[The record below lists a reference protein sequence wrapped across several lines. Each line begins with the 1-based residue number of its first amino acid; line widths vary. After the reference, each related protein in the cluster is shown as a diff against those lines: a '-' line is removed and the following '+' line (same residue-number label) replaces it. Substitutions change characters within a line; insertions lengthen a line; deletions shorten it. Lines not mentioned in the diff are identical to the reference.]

1 MNVDIPEL
9 SLVVLIGVSGP
20 GKSSFTRKFF
30 QNEEIVSF
38 DFPGMAFEAADF
50 EALSIR
56 VDERLA
62 AGCFTVV
69 DVGDLRKE
77 YRQRLVAL
85 ARKYHCR
92 PVGVVFG
99 GPDAA
104 VPDLRQDGFRQ
115 VHVFLNDA
123 EAESAVVVRTPILS
137 NRQYDHG
144 PFDMIGDV
152 HGCYDEL
159 VELLRLLG
167 YEVDEAKFTAH
178 SPAGR
183 KAVFLGD
190 LVDRG
195 PGVVPVLKLAMNMV
209 EAGAALCVP
218 GNHDARL
225 QRKLTGHN
233 VHLKYGLLQSLA
245 ELELEPPEFSVRVA
259 EFIGALPSHYVLDDG
274 GLVVAHAGMKLSMQG
289 RRSGAVLSFAHYG
302 ETNGEKDE
310 YGFPVR
316 LNWAADYDGPAYV
329 VYGHTPIGEPVWLNR
344 TINIDTGCVFGGRLT
359 ALRYPEMEL
368 ASVAAHFTYFKVD
381 KPFMDEAKKAPPYPG
396 AHSSALPPT

>member
-1 MNVDIPEL
+1 MNVNIPEL
-9 SLVVLIGVSGP
+9 SLVVLIGAAGSGR
-20 GKSSFTRKFF
+20 SSFVRKFF
-30 QNEEIVSF
+30 RDEEIISF
-38 DFPGMAFEAADF
+38 DFPGETFGPVDF
-50 EALSIR
+50 EALCLL
-56 VDERLA
+56 VGQRLV
-62 AGCFTVV
+62 AGDLTVV
-69 DVGDLRKE
+69 DVGDLRKGD
-77 YRQRLVAL
+77 RQHLVAL

-92 PVGVVFG
+92 PVVMVFS
-99 GPDAA
+99 GPDMV

-115 VHVFLNDA
+115 VHVFPNDA
-123 EAESAVVVRTPILS
+123 EAASAVLVRTPILS

-159 VELLRLLG
+159 VELLRVLG
-167 YEVDEAKFTAH
+167 YEVDEARFTAR

-209 EAGAALCVP
+209 EAGDALCVP

-225 QRKLTGHN
+225 HRKLTGHD
-233 VHLKYGLLQSLA
+233 VPLKYGLLQSLA
-245 ELELEPPEFSVRVA
+245 ELELEPPEFSNRVA
-259 EFIGALPSHYVLDDG
+259 EFIGSLPSHYVLDDG
-274 GLVVAHAGMKLSMQG
+274 ELVVAHAGMKLAMQG

-302 ETNGEKDE
+302 ETNGERDE

-316 LNWAADYDGPAYV
+316 LNWAADYYGRAHV

-359 ALRYPEMEL
+359 ALRYPEKEL
-368 ASVAAHFTYFKVD
+368 VSVPARFTYFKVD
-381 KPFMDEAKKAPPYPG
+381 KPFMDEAKRAPLYPG
-396 AHSSALPPT
+396 AQSSASQST